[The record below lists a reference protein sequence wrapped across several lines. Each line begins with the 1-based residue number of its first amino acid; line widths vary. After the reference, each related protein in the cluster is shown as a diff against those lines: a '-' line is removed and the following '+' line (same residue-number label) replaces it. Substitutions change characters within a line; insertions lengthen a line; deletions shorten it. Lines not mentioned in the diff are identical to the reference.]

1 MTKRKRKPSGILSSD
16 LPYIP
21 KRKKKKKKK
30 AKVASSAG
38 LTKNELTD
46 LVKILVR
53 DNLSLAAALGYNY
66 RDVLQQRFT
75 EPSTE
80 NRTLLTLEQDGDT
93 Q

>member
-21 KRKKKKKKK
+21 KRKKKKK

-53 DNLSLAAALGYNY
+53 DNLSLAATLGYNY

>member
-21 KRKKKKKKK
+21 KRKKKKK

-38 LTKNELTD
+38 LTN

>member
-21 KRKKKKKKK
+21 KRKKKKK
-30 AKVASSAG
+30 AKVASSTG

-53 DNLSLAAALGYNY
+53 DNLSLAATLGYNY